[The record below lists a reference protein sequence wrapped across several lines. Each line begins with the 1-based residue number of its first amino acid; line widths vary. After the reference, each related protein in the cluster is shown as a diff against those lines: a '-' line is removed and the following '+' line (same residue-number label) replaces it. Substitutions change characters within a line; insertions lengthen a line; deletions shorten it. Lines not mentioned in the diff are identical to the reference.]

1 MVECPVWSHQ
11 PWLAGPAINSWA
23 LRTFQ
28 DRTVLLVDDDV
39 LIGDMYRMALERAGY
54 RVAVASDGR
63 TGLDMVRSIRP
74 VVIFLDIRMPLMDG
88 LEVLRILGSAEATRN
103 IPVIM
108 LSNFD
113 DARYVNESK
122 RLGAKEYLVKAGID
136 PRDLAAVVA
145 RWWPAA

>member
-1 MVECPVWSHQ
+1 MWSYQ
-11 PWLAGPAINSWA
+11 PWLAGQAMNSRA
-23 LRTFQ
+23 LKTSQ
-28 DRTVLLVDDDV
+28 DPTVLLMDDDV
-39 LIGDMYRMALERAGY
+39 LIGDLYRMALERAGY
-54 RVAVASDGR
+54 KVAVASDGR

-74 VVIFLDIRMPLMDG
+74 AVIFLDIRMPLMDG
-88 LEVLRILGSAEATRN
+88 LEVLRTLGSAEATRN

-113 DARYVNESK
+113 DARYVNESM

-145 RWWPAA
+145 RWWPEP

>member
-1 MVECPVWSHQ
+1 MLHSPQWSNQ
-11 PWLAGPAINSWA
+11 PWLAARAIKDFGLMPS
-23 LRTFQ
+23 R
-28 DRTVLLVDDDV
+28 DRSVLLVDDDV
-39 LIGDMYRMALERAGY
+39 LIADLYRMALERAGY

-63 TGLDMVRSIRP
+63 AGLDLVDSIMP
-74 VVIFLDIRMPLMDG
+74 AVILLDIRMPLMDG
-88 LEVLRILGSAEATRN
+88 LEVLRILGSAESTRS

-136 PRDLAAVVA
+136 PGDLASVVA
-145 RWWPAA
+145 RWWHAA